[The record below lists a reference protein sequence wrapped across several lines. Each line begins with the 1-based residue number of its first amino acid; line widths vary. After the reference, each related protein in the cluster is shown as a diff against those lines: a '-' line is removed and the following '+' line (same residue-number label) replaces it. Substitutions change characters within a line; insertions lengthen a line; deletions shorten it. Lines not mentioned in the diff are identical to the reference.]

1 MRKEKMVT
9 RTMTTSVIAIM
20 GIDMETASVKTV
32 EISIAGTI
40 DTTDEKQVNAIKE
53 KVTTDSFKPAM
64 VTVKETIEK
73 LYGMT
78 ETDFLKY
85 AKELPA
91 RTKTEE

>member
-20 GIDMETASVKTV
+20 GIDMETATVKTV

-40 DTTDEKQVNAIKE
+40 DTADEKQVNAIKE

-64 VTVKETIEK
+64 ISVKETIEK